1 MKIKVWHEI
10 KEISS
15 LDEEIVFV
23 TPEPEEYRK
32 EKEER
37 RKRYPPEK
45 GFCIDMCEPLITWG
59 FRGTVREA
67 LEKHPEVITLIE

>member
-1 MKIKVWHEI
+1 MKIKVYEEI

-15 LDEEIVFV
+15 LDEEIVFR
-23 TPEPEEYRK
+23 TSAPEEYLK
-32 EKEER
+32 EKEEK

-45 GFCIDMCEPLITWG
+45 GFVIDICKPLITWG

-67 LEKHPEVITLIE
+67 IEKHPEVITLIE

>member
-1 MKIKVWHEI
+1 MKIKVYEEI

-15 LDEEIVFV
+15 LDEEIMFG
-23 TPEPEEYRK
+23 TSGPEEYWK

-37 RKRYPPEK
+37 RKRYPPEE
-45 GFCIDMCEPLITWG
+45 GFCIDMCKPLITWG